1 MIGLGLKASYLFLNW
16 LTEMET
22 VTDQALKAVIVS
34 ILYNRF
40 KRSKTNIQFLF
51 IINISN
57 SFLLLFSLI
66 NKNADSHFL
75 L

>member
-51 IINISN
+51 IINNNNNNHVEVQIAKRQD
-57 SFLLLFSLI
+57 L
-66 NKNADSHFL
+66 
-75 L
+75 